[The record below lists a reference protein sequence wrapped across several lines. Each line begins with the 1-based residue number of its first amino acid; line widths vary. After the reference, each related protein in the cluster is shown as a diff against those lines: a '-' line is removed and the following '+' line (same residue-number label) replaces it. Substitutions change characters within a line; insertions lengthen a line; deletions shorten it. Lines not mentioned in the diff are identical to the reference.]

1 MCGRYT
7 LIAPFVLLIERF
19 NTPKHIDETDYQPA
33 YNIAPGQKI
42 LAVIN
47 DGTNNRLGY
56 LHWGLIPPWAKDKRI
71 GYKLMN
77 ARAES
82 LAEKP
87 SFRSAFLQKRC
98 LIIADS
104 FYEWKHDTEKKKMKT
119 PFRFQLK
126 SGELFAMAGLWE
138 RWQSPQGEQ
147 LFSCTIITTVANER
161 MAPIHDRMPVIL
173 RKEDESL
180 WLNPNLHA
188 PADLNRLL
196 KPYDAELMEAYPVD
210 QAVNKVKNNY
220 PELLKRV

>member
-19 NTPKHIDETDYQPA
+19 NTPKHIDETDYQPV

-71 GYKLMN
+71 GYKLIN

-87 SFRSAFLQKRC
+87 SFRSAFSQKRC

-104 FYEWKHDTEKKKMKT
+104 FYEWKHDAEKKKTKT
-119 PFRFQLK
+119 PFRFRLK

-138 RWQSPQGEQ
+138 RWQSPQGKQ
-147 LFSCTIITTVANER
+147 LFSCTIITTEANER
-161 MAPIHDRMPVIL
+161 MAPIHERMPVIL
-173 RKEDESL
+173 RKEDEPL
-180 WLNPNLHA
+180 WLNPDLHA
-188 PADLNRLL
+188 PVDLNRLL

-210 QAVNKVKNNY
+210 QAVNQVKNNY
-220 PELLKRV
+220 PELLKRI